1 MQQEQPPTE
10 ETKELGFNISMK
22 QWKLIAH
29 FSFKICFAILAII
42 FLCVAANTPTTEG
55 GVYAI
60 AAVIA
65 LHGLKN
71 K

>member
-42 FLCVAANTPTTEG
+42 FLCVAAVRSTEG
-55 GVYAI
+55 GAYAI